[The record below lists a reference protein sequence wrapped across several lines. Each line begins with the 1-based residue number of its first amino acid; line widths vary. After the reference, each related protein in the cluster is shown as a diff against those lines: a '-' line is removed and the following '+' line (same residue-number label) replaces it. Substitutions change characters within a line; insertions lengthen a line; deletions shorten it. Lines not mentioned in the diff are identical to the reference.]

1 MRFDLT
7 ILGCHS
13 ASPGKDRFP
22 SAQVL
27 NIQKNIYLIDCGEAT
42 QIRMLENGIKRSKIS
57 KIFISH
63 LHGDHVFGLA
73 GFITSISLFE
83 QRPAGIDIFSP
94 PGLEEMIR
102 TQLRLSESFLSF
114 ELRFH
119 VVDTDIHQ
127 LIFEDNCVE
136 VFSIPLKHRISTT
149 GFLFKEKKK
158 PRKML
163 ADCIE
168 QYEIPYQKIKDIK
181 NGADFLTKDNKLIP
195 NAELTLPPIPPRS
208 FAYCSDTVFKP
219 DIIPIIQNVDLL
231 YHESTFLH
239 EDKELADKTMH
250 STAREAAEMATLA
263 NVKCLII
270 GHFSV
275 RYKSSNLFLEEAQ
288 KHFPNTVLGESGRI
302 YKATNYN

>member
-22 SAQVL
+22 SAQVFSV
-27 NIQKNIYLIDCGEAT
+27 QRNIYLIDCGEAT
-42 QIRMLENGIKRSKIS
+42 QIRILANGVKRSKINQ
-57 KIFISH
+57 IFISH

-73 GFITSISLFE
+73 GLITSISLSE
-83 QRPAGIDIFSP
+83 RRTTGIDIFSP

-119 VVDTDIHQ
+119 VVDTEIHQ
-127 LIFEDNCVE
+127 LIFEDRYVE

-149 GFLFKEKKK
+149 GFLFKEKDK

-168 QYEIPYQKIKDIK
+168 KYEIPFPKIKDIK
-181 NGADFLTKDNKLIP
+181 NGGDFLTKDNNLIP
-195 NAELTLPPIPPRS
+195 NAELTLPPPSPRS

-219 DIIPIIQNVDLL
+219 DIVPIIQNVDLL

-239 EDKELADKTMH
+239 QDKRLADKTMH
-250 STAREAAEMATLA
+250 ATAREAAEIAKLA
-263 NVKCLII
+263 NAKCLII

-275 RYKSSNLFLEEAQ
+275 RYKSLDLLLEEAQ
-288 KHFPNTVLGESGRI
+288 KYFSNTVLGESGRI
-302 YKATNYN
+302 YKA